1 MPRAY
6 RTDDDH
12 TTDDEPCY
20 NCADCHGEGGYWV
33 PFVEPDEWSKCPT
46 CNGSGFE
53 PKADA

>member
-1 MPRAY
+1 MTARY
-6 RTDDDH
+6 TDIDYG
-12 TTDDEPCY
+12 TNKP
-20 NCADCHGEGGYWV
+20 CADCHGEGGYWV